1 MTQLYNFS
9 PGPSKLPDSV
19 ISKASEAIFNYKPI
33 NSSILEITHRSKEFA
48 KILENIEQNLIKIL
62 NIPDYFDILLLQGGA
77 TFQNALIP
85 NNISFEK
92 NIGCIVNGHW
102 GLKTYEDFSKVLNNV
117 ELIEKSYETLETIYI
132 EDYSK
137 FNNLHITS
145 NETINGIQIREL
157 SKIHNANLIVDM
169 SSDIGS
175 YKLSFENIDYIYAGA
190 QKNLG
195 IPGVTLCI
203 INKDFIKENSNPTYL
218 NLYELNASK
227 SLLNTPSTFSI
238 FIFDLL
244 LQWMIEMG
252 GLEYFENKSNDQ
264 SSLIYEFLDSQNDK
278 FTLLNKTQ
286 FRSKSNITFNFKNLE
301 LTNKFLEYTKQNGIL
316 GINGHRSVGGIRI
329 SLYNSITNE
338 MVDYLISQIEYFL
351 KQEYK

>member
-1 MTQLYNFS
+1 MTQIYNFS
-9 PGPSKLPDSV
+9 PGPSKLPISV
-19 ISKASEAIFNYKPI
+19 INKASEAIVNYKPI

-62 NIPDYFDILLLQGGA
+62 NIPEYFDILLLQGGA
-77 TFQNALIP
+77 TFQNSLIP
-85 NNISFEK
+85 NNISFEN

-102 GLKTYEDFSKVLNNV
+102 GLKTYEDFSKVLKNV
-117 ELIEKSYETLETIYI
+117 ELIEKSYETMETIYI

-137 FNNLHITS
+137 FNNLHVTS

-157 SKIHNANLIVDM
+157 SKIHNTNLIVDM

-175 YKLSFENIDYIYAGA
+175 YKFSFENIDYIYAGA

-203 INKDFIKENSNPTYL
+203 IDKDFIKENSNPTYL
-218 NLYELNASK
+218 NLNELNESK
-227 SLLNTPSTFSI
+227 SVLNTPSTFSI
-238 FIFDLL
+238 FIFHLVL
-244 LQWMIEMG
+244 EWMIEMG
-252 GLEYFENKSNDQ
+252 GLEYFENKSNNQ

-278 FTLLNKTQ
+278 FTLLKRSE
-286 FRSKSNITFNFKNLE
+286 FRSRSNITFNFKNLE
-301 LTNKFLEYTKQNGIL
+301 LTNKFLDYTKQNGIL

-329 SLYNSITNE
+329 SLYNSITNA

>member
-1 MTQLYNFS
+1 MPQLYNFS
-9 PGPSKLPDSV
+9 PGPSKLPVSV
-19 ISKASEAIFNYKPI
+19 IHKASEAIVNYKPI
-33 NSSILEITHRSKEFA
+33 NSSILEITHRSKEFT

-62 NIPDYFDILLLQGGA
+62 NIPEYFDILFLQGGA

-117 ELIEKSYETLETIYI
+117 ELIEKSYETMETIYI

-137 FNNLHITS
+137 FNNLHVTS

-175 YKLSFENIDYIYAGA
+175 YKFSFENIDYVYAGA

-203 INKDFIKENSNPTYL
+203 IDKDFIKENSNPTYL
-218 NLYELNASK
+218 NLNVLNESR

-238 FIFDLL
+238 FIFDLVL
-244 LQWMIEMG
+244 EWMIEMG
-252 GLEYFENKSNDQ
+252 GIEYFENKSNNQ
-264 SSLIYEFLDSQNDK
+264 SKLIYEFLDSQNDK
-278 FTLLNKTQ
+278 FTLLNKSE

>member
-9 PGPSKLPDSV
+9 PGPSKLPVSV
-19 ISKASEAIFNYKPI
+19 INKASEAIVNYKPI
-33 NSSILEITHRSKEFA
+33 NSSILEITHRSKEFT

-62 NIPDYFDILLLQGGA
+62 NIPEYFDILFLQGGA

-117 ELIEKSYETLETIYI
+117 ELIEKSYETMETIYI

-137 FNNLHITS
+137 FNNLHVTS

-175 YKLSFENIDYIYAGA
+175 YKFSFENIDYIYAGA

-203 INKDFIKENSNPTYL
+203 INKNFIKENSNPTYL
-218 NLYELNASK
+218 NLNELNESK
-227 SLLNTPSTFSI
+227 SVLNTPSTFSI
-238 FIFDLL
+238 FIFDLVL
-244 LQWMIEMG
+244 EWMIEMG
-252 GLEYFENKSNDQ
+252 GLEYFENKSNNQ
-264 SSLIYEFLDSQNDK
+264 SSLIYDFLDSQNDK
-278 FTLLNKTQ
+278 FTLLNKSE
-286 FRSKSNITFNFKNLE
+286 FRSRSNITFNFKNLE

-329 SLYNSITNE
+329 SLYNSITNA

>member
-33 NSSILEITHRSKEFA
+33 NSSILEITHRSKEFT

-62 NIPDYFDILLLQGGA
+62 NIPEYFDILFLQGGA

-117 ELIEKSYETLETIYI
+117 ELIEKSYETMETIYI

-137 FNNLHITS
+137 FNNLHVTS

-175 YKLSFENIDYIYAGA
+175 YKFSFENIDYVYAGA

-203 INKDFIKENSNPTYL
+203 IDKDFIKENSNPTYL
-218 NLYELNASK
+218 NLNVLNESR

-238 FIFDLL
+238 FIFDLVL
-244 LQWMIEMG
+244 EWMIEMG
-252 GLEYFENKSNDQ
+252 GIEYFENKSNNQ
-264 SSLIYEFLDSQNDK
+264 SKLIYEFLDSQNDK
-278 FTLLNKTQ
+278 FTLLNKSE

>member
-9 PGPSKLPDSV
+9 PGPSKLPVSV
-19 ISKASEAIFNYKPI
+19 INKASEAIVNYKPI
-33 NSSILEITHRSKEFA
+33 NSSILEITHRSKEFT

-62 NIPDYFDILLLQGGA
+62 NIPEYFDILFLQGGA

-117 ELIEKSYETLETIYI
+117 ELIEKSYETMETIYI

-137 FNNLHITS
+137 FNNLHVTS

-175 YKLSFENIDYIYAGA
+175 YKFSFENIDYVYAGA

-203 INKDFIKENSNPTYL
+203 IDKDFIKENSNPTYL
-218 NLYELNASK
+218 NLNVLNESR

-238 FIFDLL
+238 FIFDLVL
-244 LQWMIEMG
+244 EWMIEMG
-252 GLEYFENKSNDQ
+252 GIEYFENKSNNQ
-264 SSLIYEFLDSQNDK
+264 SKLIYEFLDSQNDK
-278 FTLLNKTQ
+278 FTLLNKSE

>member
-1 MTQLYNFS
+1 M
-9 PGPSKLPDSV
+9 
-19 ISKASEAIFNYKPI
+19 
-33 NSSILEITHRSKEFA
+33 
-48 KILENIEQNLIKIL
+48 
-62 NIPDYFDILLLQGGA
+62 NIPNEYEILFLQGGA
-77 TFQNALIP
+77 TYQNTLIP
-85 NNISFEK
+85 NNIAIDK

-102 GLKTYEDFSKVLNNV
+102 GMKTFEDFSKVLSNV
-117 ELIEKSYETLETIYI
+117 EMIELNYETIGSIYLN
-132 EDYSK
+132 DFSN
-137 FNNLHITS
+137 FDFLHITS

-157 SKIHNANLIVDM
+157 SKIKNSNLIVDM

-175 YKLSFENIDYIYAGA
+175 YKQNFKNIDYIYAGA

-203 INKDFIKENSNPTYL
+203 IDKDFIKENSNPTYL
-218 NLYELNASK
+218 NLNELNESK
-227 SLLNTPSTFSI
+227 SVLNTPSTFSI
-238 FIFDLL
+238 FIFHLVL
-244 LQWMIEMG
+244 EWMIEMG
-252 GLEYFENKSNDQ
+252 GLEYFENKSNNQ

-278 FTLLNKTQ
+278 FTLLNKSE

>member
-9 PGPSKLPDSV
+9 PGPSKLPVSV
-19 ISKASEAIFNYKPI
+19 INKASEAIVNYKPI
-33 NSSILEITHRSKEFA
+33 NSSILEITHRSKEFT
-48 KILENIEQNLIKIL
+48 KILDNIEQNLTKIL
-62 NIPDYFDILLLQGGA
+62 NIPECFDILLLQGGA

-102 GLKTYEDFSKVLNNV
+102 GLKTYEDYSKVLNYV
-117 ELIEKSYETLETIYI
+117 ELIEKSYETMETIYI

-137 FNNLHITS
+137 FNNLHVTS

-175 YKLSFENIDYIYAGA
+175 YKFSFENIDYVYAGA

-203 INKDFIKENSNPTYL
+203 IEKDFIKENSNPTYL
-218 NLYELNASK
+218 NLNELNESK
-227 SLLNTPSTFSI
+227 SVLNTPSTFSI
-238 FIFDLL
+238 FIFHLVL
-244 LQWMIEMG
+244 EWMIEMG
-252 GLEYFENKSNDQ
+252 GLEYFENKSNNQ

-278 FTLLNKTQ
+278 FTLLKRSE
-286 FRSKSNITFNFKNLE
+286 FRSRSNITFNFKNLE
-301 LTNKFLEYTKQNGIL
+301 LTNKFLDYTKQNGIL

-329 SLYNSITNE
+329 SLYNSITNA

>member
-9 PGPSKLPDSV
+9 PGPSKLPDCV

-62 NIPDYFDILLLQGGA
+62 NVPDYFDILLLQGGA

-203 INKDFIKENSNPTYL
+203 IKKDFLIENNNPAYL
-218 NLYELNASK
+218 NLKVLNDKK
-227 SLLNTPSTFSI
+227 SILNTPSTFSI
-238 FIFDLL
+238 FIFDLV
-244 LQWMIEMG
+244 LQWMVEMG
-252 GLEYFENKSNDQ
+252 GIDYFEKKSINQ
-264 SSLIYEFLDSQNDK
+264 SSLIYDYLDSRNDV
-278 FTLLNKTQ
+278 FTVLDKSE
-286 FRSKSNITFNFKNLE
+286 FRSRSNITYNFKNQE
-301 LTNKFLEYTKQNGIL
+301 HTKNFLEYTKENGII

-329 SLYNSITNE
+329 SLYNSITDE
-338 MVDYLISQIEYFL
+338 MVSYLLDHIEKFL
-351 KQEYK
+351 RKV

>member
-9 PGPSKLPDSV
+9 PGPSKLPVSV
-19 ISKASEAIFNYKPI
+19 INKASEAIVNYKPI
-33 NSSILEITHRSKEFA
+33 NSSILEITHRSKEFT
-48 KILENIEQNLIKIL
+48 KILDNIEQNLTKIL
-62 NIPDYFDILLLQGGA
+62 NIPECFDILLLQGGA

-102 GLKTYEDFSKVLNNV
+102 GLKTYEDYSKVLNYV
-117 ELIEKSYETLETIYI
+117 ELIEKSYETMETIYI

-137 FNNLHITS
+137 FNNLHVTS

-175 YKLSFENIDYIYAGA
+175 YKFSFENIDYVYAGA

-203 INKDFIKENSNPTYL
+203 IDKDFIKENSNPTYL
-218 NLYELNASK
+218 NLNELNESK
-227 SLLNTPSTFSI
+227 SVLNTPSTFSI
-238 FIFDLL
+238 FIFHLVL
-244 LQWMIEMG
+244 EWMIEMG
-252 GLEYFENKSNDQ
+252 GLEYFENKSNNQ

-278 FTLLNKTQ
+278 FTLLKRSE
-286 FRSKSNITFNFKNLE
+286 FRSRSNITFNFKNLE
-301 LTNKFLEYTKQNGIL
+301 LTNKFLDYTKQNGIL

-329 SLYNSITNE
+329 SLYNSITNA

>member
-9 PGPSKLPDSV
+9 PGPSKLPVSV
-19 ISKASEAIFNYKPI
+19 INKASEAIVNYKPI

-62 NIPDYFDILLLQGGA
+62 NIPEDFDILFLQGGA

-85 NNISFEK
+85 NNIQNNK
-92 NIGCIVNGHW
+92 KIGCIVNGHW
-102 GLKTYEDFSKVLNNV
+102 GLKTFEDFSKVLNNV
-117 ELIEKSYETLETIYI
+117 ELIEKSYETMETIYI

-137 FNNLHITS
+137 FNYLHVTS

-175 YKLSFENIDYIYAGA
+175 YKFSFENIDYVYAGA

-203 INKDFIKENSNPTYL
+203 IDKDFIKENSNPTYL
-218 NLYELNASK
+218 NLKVLNEKK

-238 FIFDLL
+238 FIFDLV

-252 GLEYFENKSNDQ
+252 GIEYFENKSNNQ
-264 SSLIYEFLDSQNDK
+264 SKLIYEFLDSQNDK
-278 FTLLNKTQ
+278 FTLLNKSE

-338 MVDYLISQIEYFL
+338 MVDYLIGQIEYFL

>member
-9 PGPSKLPDSV
+9 PGPSKLPDCV

-62 NIPDYFDILLLQGGA
+62 NVPDYFDILLLQGGA

-175 YKLSFENIDYIYAGA
+175 YKLSFQNIDYIYAGA

-203 INKDFIKENSNPTYL
+203 IKKDFLIENNNPAYL
-218 NLYELNASK
+218 NLKVLNDKK
-227 SLLNTPSTFSI
+227 SILNTPSTFSI
-238 FIFDLL
+238 FIFDLV
-244 LQWMIEMG
+244 LQWMVEMG
-252 GLEYFENKSNDQ
+252 GIDYFEKKSINQ
-264 SSLIYEFLDSQNDK
+264 SSLIYDYLDSRNDV
-278 FTLLNKTQ
+278 FTVLDKSE
-286 FRSKSNITFNFKNLE
+286 FRSRSNITYNFKNQE
-301 LTNKFLEYTKQNGIL
+301 HTKNFLEYTKENGII

-329 SLYNSITNE
+329 SLYNSITDE
-338 MVDYLISQIEYFL
+338 MVSYLLDHIEKFL
-351 KQEYK
+351 RKV

>member
-1 MTQLYNFS
+1 MPQLYNFS
-9 PGPSKLPDSV
+9 PGPSKLPVSV
-19 ISKASEAIFNYKPI
+19 INKASEAIVNYKPI
-33 NSSILEITHRSKEFA
+33 NSSILEITHRSKEFT

-62 NIPDYFDILLLQGGA
+62 NIPEYFDILFLQGGA

-117 ELIEKSYETLETIYI
+117 ELIEKSYETMETIYI

-137 FNNLHITS
+137 FNNLHVTS

-175 YKLSFENIDYIYAGA
+175 YKFSFENIDYVYAGA

-203 INKDFIKENSNPTYL
+203 IEKDFIKENSNPTYL
-218 NLYELNASK
+218 NLNVLNESR

-238 FIFDLL
+238 FIFDLVL
-244 LQWMIEMG
+244 EWMIEMG
-252 GLEYFENKSNDQ
+252 GIEYFENKSNNQ
-264 SSLIYEFLDSQNDK
+264 SKLIYEFLDSQNDK
-278 FTLLNKTQ
+278 FTLLNKSE

>member
-9 PGPSKLPDSV
+9 PGPSKLPVSV
-19 ISKASEAIFNYKPI
+19 INKASEAIVNYKPI
-33 NSSILEITHRSKEFA
+33 NSSILEITHRSKEFT

-62 NIPDYFDILLLQGGA
+62 NIPEYFDILFLQGGA

-117 ELIEKSYETLETIYI
+117 ELIEKSYETMETIYI

-137 FNNLHITS
+137 FNNLHVTS

-175 YKLSFENIDYIYAGA
+175 YKFSFENIDYVYAGA

-203 INKDFIKENSNPTYL
+203 IDKDFIKENSNPTYL
-218 NLYELNASK
+218 NLNVLNESR

-238 FIFDLL
+238 FIFDLVL
-244 LQWMIEMG
+244 EWMIEMG
-252 GLEYFENKSNDQ
+252 GLEYFENKSNNQ

-278 FTLLNKTQ
+278 FTLLNKSE

>member
-1 MTQLYNFS
+1 MPQLYNFS
-9 PGPSKLPDSV
+9 PGPSKLPVSV
-19 ISKASEAIFNYKPI
+19 INKASEAIVNYKPI
-33 NSSILEITHRSKEFA
+33 NSSILEITHRSKEFT

-62 NIPDYFDILLLQGGA
+62 NIPEYFDILFLQGGA

-117 ELIEKSYETLETIYI
+117 ELIEKSYETMETIYI

-137 FNNLHITS
+137 FNNLHVTS

-175 YKLSFENIDYIYAGA
+175 YKFSFENIDYVYAGA

-203 INKDFIKENSNPTYL
+203 IDKDFIKENSNPTYL
-218 NLYELNASK
+218 NLNVLNESR

-238 FIFDLL
+238 FIFDLVL
-244 LQWMIEMG
+244 EWMIEMG
-252 GLEYFENKSNDQ
+252 GIEYFENKSNNQ
-264 SSLIYEFLDSQNDK
+264 SKLIYEFLDSQNDK
-278 FTLLNKTQ
+278 FTLLNKSE

>member
-9 PGPSKLPDSV
+9 PGPSKLPVSV
-19 ISKASEAIFNYKPI
+19 INKASEAIVNYKPI
-33 NSSILEITHRSKEFA
+33 NSSILEITHRSKEFT

-62 NIPDYFDILLLQGGA
+62 NIPEYFDILFLQGGA

-117 ELIEKSYETLETIYI
+117 ELIEKSYETMETIYI

-145 NETINGIQIREL
+145 NETINGIQIRDL

-175 YKLSFENIDYIYAGA
+175 YKFSFENIDYVYAGA

-203 INKDFIKENSNPTYL
+203 IDKDFIKENSNPTYL
-218 NLYELNASK
+218 NLNVLNESR

-238 FIFDLL
+238 FIFDLVL
-244 LQWMIEMG
+244 EWMIEMG
-252 GLEYFENKSNDQ
+252 GIEYFENKSNNQ
-264 SSLIYEFLDSQNDK
+264 SKLIYEFLDSQNDK
-278 FTLLNKTQ
+278 FTLLNKSE

>member
-9 PGPSKLPDSV
+9 PGPSKLPVSV
-19 ISKASEAIFNYKPI
+19 INKASEAIVNYKPI
-33 NSSILEITHRSKEFA
+33 NSSILEITHRSKEFT

-62 NIPDYFDILLLQGGA
+62 NIPEYFDILFLQGGA

-117 ELIEKSYETLETIYI
+117 ELIEKSYETMESIYI

-137 FNNLHITS
+137 FNNLHVTS

-175 YKLSFENIDYIYAGA
+175 YKFSFENIDYVYAGA

-203 INKDFIKENSNPTYL
+203 IDKDFIKENSNPTYL
-218 NLYELNASK
+218 NLNVLNESR

-238 FIFDLL
+238 FIFDLVL
-244 LQWMIEMG
+244 EWMIEMG
-252 GLEYFENKSNDQ
+252 GLEYFENKSNNQ
-264 SSLIYEFLDSQNDK
+264 SSIIYEFLDSQNDK
-278 FTLLNKTQ
+278 FTLLNKSE